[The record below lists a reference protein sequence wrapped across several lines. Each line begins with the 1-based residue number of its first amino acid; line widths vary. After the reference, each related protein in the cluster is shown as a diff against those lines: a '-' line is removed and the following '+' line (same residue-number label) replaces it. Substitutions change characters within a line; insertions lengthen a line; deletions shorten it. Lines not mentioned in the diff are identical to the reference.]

1 MIHALPAI
9 CSTRHVLCLFHIHCY
24 WFSYY
29 SLFFNH
35 TGPEDWH
42 VSMVQPV
49 CRSRSAL
56 RSWRRGQK
64 KRGSQWGLVVQT
76 PLSGFLSLL
85 VSPGKTI
92 AATVKLPWF
101 AVVCSLTLWVCKA
114 QKTEIVISLLMSS
127 IVVGYTLDYRPYQR
141 SYSLVKEYIPLTV
154 VWEISILLSYQTY
167 PRHLF
172 VSTQTTLQSMPCS
185 INQTYGGGGHFH
197 LTGQST
203 EPQRIPKKVCVL
215 NTCLWVCTFLCL
227 EYLLN
232 LFASPKFRCCR
243 LLA

>member
-1 MIHALPAI
+1 MGP
-9 CSTRHVLCLFHIHCY
+9 CST
-24 WFSYY
+24 
-29 SLFFNH
+29 
-35 TGPEDWH
+35 D
-42 VSMVQPV
+42 
-49 CRSRSAL
+49 SAV
-56 RSWRRGQK
+56 RFP
-64 KRGSQWGLVVQT
+64 LVVS
-76 PLSGFLSLL
+76 LSWKDDSCYRETSL
-85 VSPGKTI
+85 
-92 AATVKLPWF
+92 
-101 AVVCSLTLWVCKA
+101 VCCCVFTDIMSMQGTKDWNC
-114 QKTEIVISLLMSS
+114 SLLMSS